1 MLEAVAKLEKL
12 MEDFTAEYIDYDLSS
27 WNGENLSKLEERLYP
42 FPLRELKIKVHK
54 ACVARA
60 EADNAK
66 MREDRI
72 ARWKRCKYYKAKYE
86 DEDPKKKEV
95 SIYKELEVV
104 AYEQV
109 CVILAYELM
118 KESSVE
124 EIHQKIKT
132 MIPSI
137 TVEEIEEY
145 LAKGKKDLQCFSR
158 ETFDALFIKNPTKHP
173 TGGVNL
179 IQAFNQIRAIGEI
192 KAFRTVC
199 RLLELNESIT
209 AQNIGFYDFHGID

>member
-27 WNGENLSKLEERLYP
+27 WNGENLSKLEDRLRP
-42 FPLRELKIKVHK
+42 FPLHELKIKVHK

-66 MREDRI
+66 MHEDRI

-109 CVILAYELM
+109 CVILAYELL
-118 KESSVE
+118 KENSVE

-158 ETFDALFIKNPTKHP
+158 ETFDALFIKNPT
-173 TGGVNL
+173 GGVNL

-209 AQNIGFYDFHGID
+209 AQNIGFHESYGID